1 MGPARRGRAAGR
13 CRRDAATWPAP
24 ATEVPRL
31 RSGLALPSPADSAA
45 RCVRAMPAAGIN
57 GDACPFP
64 RTGENLSRAEGILR
78 VRLSETRDSDA
89 RASRLTPNV
98 ASARCSLL
106 TRLFSGLR
114 QRMGIAST
122 ARARF
127 VTATAGITANGFI
140 C

>member
-1 MGPARRGRAAGR
+1 MGLPGAAGPSAGAGATPQRGPHLRRRCPGSGRASL
-13 CRRDAATWPAP
+13 CLH
-24 ATEVPRL
+24 PRTPP
-31 RSGLALPSPADSAA
+31 RGASGPCP
-45 RCVRAMPAAGIN
+45 RPAAMGTPS
-57 GDACPFP
+57 PFP

-106 TRLFSGLR
+106 TRLFSALR